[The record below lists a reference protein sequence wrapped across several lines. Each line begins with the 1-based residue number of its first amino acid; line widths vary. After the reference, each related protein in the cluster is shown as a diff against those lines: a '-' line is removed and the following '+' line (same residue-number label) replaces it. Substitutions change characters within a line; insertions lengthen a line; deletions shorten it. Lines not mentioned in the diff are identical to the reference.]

1 MARKRTTKKGGAKR
15 SKKGNAKRASSKRSK
30 KATGAKRR
38 PDIAPR
44 RRERGEAALAL
55 RKKGMS
61 WAAVGAKLGV
71 SGSYAR
77 NTAADIVGGTAN
89 LPPIT
94 D

>member
-1 MARKRTTKKGGAKR
+1 MERKRTAKKGAAKR
-15 SKKGNAKRASSKRSK
+15 SRKGNAKGASSKRLK
-30 KATGAKRR
+30 KATCAKRR

-61 WAAVGAKLGV
+61 WAALGAKLGV

-77 NTAADIVGGTAN
+77 NTAAHIVGGTAN
-89 LPPIT
+89 LPPLAN
-94 D
+94 